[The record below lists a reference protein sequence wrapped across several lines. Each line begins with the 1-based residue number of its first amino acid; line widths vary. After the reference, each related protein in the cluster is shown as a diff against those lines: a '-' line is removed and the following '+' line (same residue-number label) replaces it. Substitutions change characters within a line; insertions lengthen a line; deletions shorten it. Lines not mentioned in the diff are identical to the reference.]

1 MGAPDLEDELFR
13 LACWTCAGRAAQT
26 GVRYLGWD
34 GKRGTTLE
42 QTASEV
48 GLTRERVRQI
58 QGRIVD
64 KLMPLAL
71 RPPLLVRALDAVIAA
86 APCRA
91 PDIEQSICSQRIS
104 KQLFRVE
111 GVLSA
116 ALVLGLKARLLFAS
130 LATSAWCRLRL
141 PCLSRGSAR

>member
-1 MGAPDLEDELFR
+1 
-13 LACWTCAGRAAQT
+13 
-26 GVRYLGWD
+26 
-34 GKRGTTLE
+34 
-42 QTASEV
+42 
-48 GLTRERVRQI
+48 
-58 QGRIVD
+58 
-64 KLMPLAL
+64 MPLAL

-116 ALVLGLKARLLFAS
+116 ALVLGLKAPVTVRQFGNERLVPTSIAVFKPRERALTPGDRNRVHHDRQGAFAHIHRR
-130 LATSAWCRLRL
+130 LALRL
-141 PCLSRGSAR
+141 ILLHVGAQKRADQSDLGGGRF